1 MNHRRP
7 LRHRPDPR
15 RCTDVAS
22 SQPAVSGIS
31 GLRLPVADV
40 DTIDDP
46 SLALTLIGELASDPP
61 AYETLAILLD
71 AERRGSTI
79 MNIHGTVD
87 NDSILHVADHIIE
100 RGHRIDH
107 IGAVIIASMRPGG
120 SDELDDVDR
129 WLTIDEQLSLFGIE
143 LVEWFVIGRSVSCPR
158 ALLGDAPRW
167 AA

>member
-1 MNHRRP
+1 MHHRRP
-7 LRHRPDPR
+7 PRHRPES
-15 RCTDVAS
+15 RCRTVVA
-22 SQPAVSGIS
+22 PWRLVVGAPP

-46 SLALTLIGELASDPP
+46 GLALTLIGELASDPP
-61 AYETLAILLD
+61 THETLAILLD

-87 NDSILHVADHIIE
+87 NDSVLHVADHIIE
-100 RGHRIDH
+100 RGHRIDD

>member
-1 MNHRRP
+1 M
-7 LRHRPDPR
+7 
-15 RCTDVAS
+15 TGV
-22 SQPAVSGIS
+22 
-31 GLRLPVADV
+31 RLPVADV
-40 DTIDDP
+40 DAIDDP

-61 AYETLAILLD
+61 AHETLVILLD
-71 AERRGSTI
+71 TERRGSTI
-79 MNIHGTVD
+79 MIIHGTVD
-87 NDSILHVADHIIE
+87 NDSVLHVADHVIE

-120 SDELDDVDR
+120 SDELDDIDR
-129 WLTIDEQLSLFGIE
+129 WLTIDEQLGLVGIE